1 MRRALVGVL
10 LTAAAAATAQEQA
23 TKPAETQPQ
32 STVVPT
38 NTAGERPVL
47 LVSTL
52 EAQGTSAEEAQ
63 ALTQAVASTL
73 EQRGVFKILT
83 VKDIELVLAQ
93 ERNRQMLTDC
103 EANPQR
109 CGADLGAVTGSR
121 FVLSGTLARI
131 GSVYELTLQVVDTV
145 KAERLGRATRL
156 AKDLVTLRLLLPYLV
171 AEATG
176 TPLPPP
182 PARWLQ
188 FGLIAAG
195 SASLIG
201 GGTLGM
207 LAIGRQQTLNDELCP
222 TAPFDQNEDDGNV
235 PDSCD
240 GVNLRPREFYVE
252 QDRAIG
258 AQKTWALAL
267 MVAGAGMAAAGLY
280 FMPPEPGGPRV
291 ALVPSVNGF
300 ALVGE
305 WP

>member
-10 LTAAAAATAQEQA
+10 LIAASAAPGQELG
-23 TKPAETQPQ
+23 
-32 STVVPT
+32 STVVP
-38 NTAGERPVL
+38 GDKPVL
-47 LVSTL
+47 LVSNL
-52 EAQGTSAEEAQ
+52 DAQGTTPAEAD
-63 ALTQAVASTL
+63 AMTQAIASTL
-73 EQRGVFKILT
+73 EQRAVFKVLT
-83 VKDIELVLAQ
+83 VKDIELVLSQ
-93 ERNRQMLTDC
+93 ERNRQMLLDC

-109 CGADLGAVTGSR
+109 CGADLGTVTGSR
-121 FVLSGTLARI
+121 FVLSGTLAQI
-131 GSVYELTLQVVDTV
+131 GTVYELTLQVVDTL
-145 KAERLGRATRL
+145 KAERLGRGTRL

-222 TAPFDQNEDDGNV
+222 SAPFDQNGDDGNV
-235 PDSCD
+235 PDSCA
-240 GVNLRPREFYVE
+240 GVNLRPRSFYEE

-267 MVAGAGMAAAGLY
+267 MVAGVGMAAAGLY
-280 FMPPEPGGPRV
+280 FMPPEAGGPRV
-291 ALVPSVNGF
+291 ALVPAPNGF